1 MNKQEF
7 KMKDLI
13 LSNILGYG
21 SYGAVFSAEYHGKKY
36 AIKEIKKSDIHN
48 EKDADDKYMI
58 KALEREKDILRKMS
72 EYENSVKFYFDIEDD
87 EYYIFIMELC
97 DTSLQKLLDKK
108 KKFAPSEILYIMEGL
123 NKIFKYL
130 VNNNIIHRDIK
141 PSNILIKYIDDSK
154 TKFIPKIC
162 DYGISRELDKGKAQT
177 NIGTGEYK
185 APEVVYKD
193 DYDNKSDLFSIG
205 VMMYQLLFNDYPFEI
220 IKEGEEK
227 SPEIDYFKNKRKDC
241 EDNNLNDLI
250 QKLLIINPVN
260 RISWDEYFNHPFFNN
275 NKKIEDA

>member
-1 MNKQEF
+1 M
-7 KMKDLI
+7 
-13 LSNILGYG
+13 
-21 SYGAVFSAEYHGKKY
+21 
-36 AIKEIKKSDIHN
+36 
-48 EKDADDKYMI
+48 
-58 KALEREKDILRKMS
+58 
-72 EYENSVKFYFDIEDD
+72 
-87 EYYIFIMELC
+87 
-97 DTSLQKLLDKK
+97 
-108 KKFAPSEILYIMEGL
+108 
-123 NKIFKYL
+123 
-130 VNNNIIHRDIK
+130 
-141 PSNILIKYIDDSK
+141 IKYIDDSK

-162 DYGISRELDKGKAQT
+162 DYGISRVLDNGIAQT

-205 VMMYQLLFNDYPFEI
+205 VMMYQLLFNEYPFEI
-220 IKEGEEK
+220 INEGEGK
-227 SPEIDYFKNKRKDC
+227 LPEINYFKNKRKDC